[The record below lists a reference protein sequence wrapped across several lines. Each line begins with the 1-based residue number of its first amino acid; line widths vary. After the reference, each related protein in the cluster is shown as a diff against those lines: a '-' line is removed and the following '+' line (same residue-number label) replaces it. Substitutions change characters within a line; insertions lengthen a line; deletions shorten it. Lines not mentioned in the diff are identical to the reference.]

1 MFDILIMKY
10 DYELNSGKTEDADY
24 PKTQMKCKFNYL
36 NLEYEKQTL
45 ISNNQLSGLGVFRA
59 RSYYG

>member
-24 PKTQMKCKFNYL
+24 PKTQMK
-36 NLEYEKQTL
+36 
-45 ISNNQLSGLGVFRA
+45 
-59 RSYYG
+59 